1 MKYLQRIFL
10 NIILEVVF
18 VGIFCIQLS
27 LNYFCVNNVEI
38 IFGDVNEVFGIY
50 VILKRLIKEGDELFI
65 LFVDMLLNC

>member
-1 MKYLQRIFL
+1 M
-10 NIILEVVF
+10 
-18 VGIFCIQLS
+18 
-27 LNYFCVNNVEI
+27 EI